1 MKILNLLDDT
11 DNKEATA
18 QKLVD
23 VLCAILPDGKQ
34 YKNEGAVWK
43 VMIPQLRILT
53 SYGNFANLTPSE
65 LDQVSLWLCI
75 NEFVENW

>member
-1 MKILNLLDDT
+1 MTTPTTKKLR
-11 DNKEATA
+11 A

-53 SYGNFANLTPSE
+53 SYGNFANLSNE
-65 LDQVSLWLCI
+65 DMDKVSLWLCM